1 MTNES
6 NDHRARS
13 APGMDGVDAERLI
26 SRIVDGEATDAERAE
41 FERLASA
48 SPELFEE
55 LAAAERA
62 HGLLAGAVAAEL
74 DALASIGPAGG
85 VAGGGIGGGVGSG
98 GGFAEAGEEARSG
111 LRRRIGLVGAWGGW
125 GVAAALLLGMFLP
138 LGEVVV
144 AGGGEEAAAV
154 QNAGFGFGS
163 IDEAMRAYMSRGVES
178 GRVLDPE
185 PRFVL
190 LDARPAESGRVEVHY
205 LRQITERAVVE
216 DLYELAP
223 DDGGVLVPVRV
234 DVRPRRSIAM

>member
-41 FERLASA
+41 FERLASE
-48 SPELFEE
+48 SPELLEE
-55 LAAAERA
+55 LAATERA

-138 LGEVVV
+138 LGEGVV
-144 AGGGEEAAAV
+144 AGGGAE
-154 QNAGFGFGS
+154 
-163 IDEAMRAYMSRGVES
+163 RGI
-178 GRVLDPE
+178 RVRLDRRGDACVHE
-185 PRFVL
+185 PRRRVGAC
-190 LDARPAESGRVEVHY
+190 ARSRAAFCAAGRAACGVGSRRGALPASDHR
-205 LRQITERAVVE
+205 T
-216 DLYELAP
+216 
-223 DDGGVLVPVRV
+223 GGGGGPVRACA
-234 DVRPRRSIAM
+234 RRRGRACARAC